1 MGALVREMTE
11 DDIDAVAAVRVRG
24 WQVAYV
30 GLVPQAHLDAMDVAE
45 DADRRREFFSRGL
58 GDVVNL
64 VAEEPGG
71 GGAGGQVVGWACF
84 GPYREKDLPSG
95 DAELY
100 ALYVRPERF
109 GAGIG
114 HALLSE
120 TLRRLTE
127 RGFPRVR
134 LWVVRGNE
142 RAERFYARAG
152 FAPDGGAES
161 FDVEGVAVPEVRYAR
176 ALPPSP
182 TATPAPPPPSSPSA
196 PST

>member
-1 MGALVREMTE
+1 MGVLVREMTE
-11 DDIDAVAAVRVRG
+11 DDIDAVAAARVRG

-30 GLVPQAHLDAMDVAE
+30 GLVPQAYLDAMSVAE
-45 DADRRREFFSRGL
+45 DAVRRREFFSRGL

-71 GGAGGQVVGWACF
+71 SDGAGSQVVGWACF

-134 LWVVRGNE
+134 LWVVRGNG

-176 ALPPSP
+176 TLPPSP
-182 TATPAPPPPSSPSA
+182 TVTPNPSSPPASSA
-196 PST
+196 